1 MLKIALH
8 NLLYIFVYVLFDK
21 MFTNIFKY
29 ACFVIFSIHGLVV
42 CTEQDVELGTTLYTL
57 SDIKRKWT
65 GTESYELQSR
75 MLVGSLVP
83 TKIPENE
90 NDFLDYF
97 VSIKNATNKIDSA
110 VGRKRVLVMV
120 ADAIGGYLYAK
131 MLPQVRILYYEGKLK
146 YSTTKRLHDLMKKI
160 K

>member
-1 MLKIALH
+1 
-8 NLLYIFVYVLFDK
+8 V
-21 MFTNIFKY
+21 
-29 ACFVIFSIHGLVV
+29 
-42 CTEQDVELGTTLYTL
+42 EQGTTLYTI
-57 SDIKRKWT
+57 SDIRRKWT
-65 GTESYELQSR
+65 DTESFELQGR
-75 MLVGSLVP
+75 MLVGSLIP

-97 VSIKNATNKIDSA
+97 VSIKRSIDKIHSA
-110 VGRKRVLVMV
+110 VGRKRAMVMV

-131 MLPQVRILYYEGKLK
+131 MLPQIRIFYYEGKFK